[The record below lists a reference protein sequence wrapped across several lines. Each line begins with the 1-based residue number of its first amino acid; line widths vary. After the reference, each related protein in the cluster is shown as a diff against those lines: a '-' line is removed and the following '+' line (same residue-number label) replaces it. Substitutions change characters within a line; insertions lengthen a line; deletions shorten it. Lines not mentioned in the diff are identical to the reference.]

1 MPNGKKVGSA
11 LITINQG
18 NMFMVTRDNGEINSD
33 SELGFLHRIRGLYLA
48 MKSESSEATGTL
60 SHP

>member
-18 NMFMVTRDNGEINSD
+18 NMFTVTRDNGEINSD
-33 SELGFLHRIRGLYLA
+33 SELGFF
-48 MKSESSEATGTL
+48 
-60 SHP
+60 